1 MGEIITKNIQNKFKN
16 NKKTK
21 SRSKKIIS
29 VIAILILSI
38 SGLSG
43 CVQQEEKTIKVSG
56 AFAMFPMMGIWVEE
70 YQKIH
75 SDITIDV
82 SAQGAGKGM
91 SDILGGL
98 ADIGMISREIDP
110 AEISQGVFWVS
121 VVEDA
126 VIATINSQNPVLD
139 EILENGLTREQ
150 LEDIFITGSITTW
163 GQLFNT
169 TNANPIRVYT
179 RSDSCGAA
187 ETWAKYLGDYTQ
199 DDFTDKASKVK
210 DDPGVA
216 GAVKDDIF
224 GIGYNNI
231 NYAYSSETKLP
242 FEGLLAVPLDINGN
256 GTLDQNED
264 FYSTRDDILNAIFN
278 DNYPS
283 PPSRYLHLAAKGN
296 FTGIVYDFVYWIL
309 TDGQQYVNDGGYTVL
324 SQEILNQ
331 QLGYLD
337 NGTRPEIT

>member
-1 MGEIITKNIQNKFKN
+1 MKNIQKN
-16 NKKTK
+16 LINKKTK
-21 SRSKKIIS
+21 IGAVKIFT
-29 VIAILILSI
+29 VIAILIISI

-43 CVQQEEKTIKVSG
+43 CVQQDEKTIKVSG

-126 VIATINSQNPVLD
+126 VVATINAQNPVID
-139 EILENGLTREQ
+139 IILENGLTREQ
-150 LEDIFITGSITTW
+150 LEGVFITGSITTW
-163 GQLFNT
+163 GQLVNT
-169 TNANPIRVYT
+169 SNTDPILVFT

-199 DDFTDKASKVK
+199 DDFTDKATKVK

-216 GAVKDDIF
+216 GSVKSNVN

-231 NYAYSSETKLP
+231 NYVYSSETKQP
-242 FEGLLAVPLDINGN
+242 FEGLLPVPLDINSN
-256 GTLDQNED
+256 GVLDED
-264 FYSTRDDILNAIFN
+264 ENFYTTRDDILDAILY
-278 DNYPS
+278 DDYPS
-283 PPSRYLHLAAKGN
+283 PPSRFLHLATKGN
-296 FTGIVYDFVYWIL
+296 FTGITYDFVYWIL
-309 TDGQQYVNDGGYTVL
+309 TSGQQFVRDGGYTVL
-324 SQEILNQ
+324 SQTILNQ
-331 QLGYLD
+331 QLGYLQS
-337 NGTRPEIT
+337 GTRPEIT

>member
-1 MGEIITKNIQNKFKN
+1 MKNIQKN
-16 NKKTK
+16 FLNKKLK
-21 SRSKKIIS
+21 NGKWKIFS
-29 VIAILILSI
+29 VLSILTIII

-75 SDITIDV
+75 SDIKIDV
-82 SAQGAGKGM
+82 IAQGAGKGM

-126 VIATINSQNPVLD
+126 VVATINSQNPVIEL
-139 EILENGLTREQ
+139 ILENGLTREQ
-150 LEDIFITGSITTW
+150 LEDIFIKGTITTW
-163 GQLFNT
+163 GQLYNT
-169 TNANPIRVYT
+169 SDSDPILVFT

-199 DDFTDKASKVK
+199 DDFTDKATKVK

-216 GAVKDDIF
+216 GSVKSNVN

-231 NYAYSSETKLP
+231 NYVYSSDTKQP
-242 FEGLLAVPLDINGN
+242 FEGLQPVPLDINGN
-256 GTLDQNED
+256 STLDED
-264 FYSTRDDILNAIFN
+264 ENFYTTRDDILDAILY
-278 DNYPS
+278 DDYPS
-283 PPSRYLHLAAKGN
+283 PPSRYLHLATKGN

-309 TDGQQYVNDGGYTVL
+309 TDGQKYVHDGGYTVL
-324 SQEILNQ
+324 SQEILTQ
-331 QLGYLD
+331 QLEYLE

>member
-1 MGEIITKNIQNKFKN
+1 MKNIQKN
-16 NKKTK
+16 LIDKKTK
-21 SRSKKIIS
+21 NGAVKIFII
-29 VIAILILSI
+29 IAILTISI

-43 CVQQEEKTIKVSG
+43 CVQQDEKTIKVSG
-56 AFAMFPMMGIWVEE
+56 AFAMYPMMGIWVEE
-70 YQKIH
+70 YQKLH
-75 SDITIDV
+75 SDIKIDV

-91 SDILGGL
+91 SDVLGGL

-126 VIATINSQNPVLD
+126 VVATINSQNPVID
-139 EILENGLTREQ
+139 IILENGLTKEQ
-150 LEDIFITGSITTW
+150 LEDIFIKGTIPTW
-163 GQLFNT
+163 GQLVNS
-169 TNANPIRVYT
+169 TNSDPIRVYT

-216 GAVKDDIF
+216 GAVKDDKF

-231 NYAYSSETKLP
+231 NYAYSSDTKQP
-242 FEGLLAVPLDINGN
+242 FEGMQIVPLDLNGN
-256 GTLDQNED
+256 GTLDEDED
-264 FYSTRDDILNAIFN
+264 FYTTRDDILNAIFY
-278 DNYPS
+278 DYYPS
-283 PPSRYLHLAAKGN
+283 PPSRYLHLATKGS
-296 FTGIVYDFVYWIL
+296 FTGITYDFVYWIL
-309 TDGQQYVNDGGYTVL
+309 TDGQQYVHDGGYTVL

-331 QLGYLD
+331 QIGYLE
-337 NGTRPEIT
+337 NETRPEIT

>member
-1 MGEIITKNIQNKFKN
+1 MQKILI
-16 NKKTK
+16 NKKIK
-21 SRSKKIIS
+21 NEAVKIFT
-29 VIAILILSI
+29 VIAILTISI

-43 CVQQEEKTIKVSG
+43 CVQQEVNTIKVSG
-56 AFAMFPMMGIWVEE
+56 AFAMFPMMGIWAEE

-75 SDITIDV
+75 SDIKIDV

-126 VIATINSQNPVLD
+126 VVGTINSQNPVLD
-139 EILENGLTREQ
+139 KIQENGLTREQ
-150 LEDIFITGSITTW
+150 LEAIFITGTITTW
-163 GQLFNT
+163 GQLVNT
-169 TNANPIRVYT
+169 TNSDPIRVYT

-216 GAVKDDIF
+216 GAVKDDVF
-224 GIGYNNI
+224 GIGYNNL

-242 FEGLLAVPLDINGN
+242 FEGLLAIPLDINEN

-264 FYSTRDDILNAIFN
+264 FYSTRDDILDAIYY
-278 DNYPS
+278 DDYPS
-283 PPSRYLHLAAKGN
+283 PPCRYLHLAAKGN
-296 FTGIVYDFVYWIL
+296 FTGITYDFVYWIL
-309 TDGQQYVNDGGYTVL
+309 TEGQKYVRDGGYTVL

-331 QLGYLD
+331 QLSYLE